1 MKNILK
7 WFRLNSLKVHPGK
20 IQFMILGDKT
30 CYEYILKIIST
41 CVQSS
46 VDVTLLGIII
56 QKSLTYKIHI
66 DNLVRKAQY
75 KLHALRGIR
84 KFLTLETLRYWV
96 MLL

>member
-7 WFRLNSLKVHPGK
+7 WFRLNSLKVNPGK
-20 IQFMILGDKT
+20 FQFMILGDKT
-30 CYEYILKIIST
+30 CYELILKIIST

-46 VDVTLLGIII
+46 VDVTLLGVIID
-56 QKSLTYKIHI
+56 KSLTYKKHI
-66 DNLVRKAQY
+66 DNLVRKALY
-75 KLHALRGIR
+75 KLHALRRIR